1 MYDYM
6 LQSFKGHTDQILH
19 RSSGIFPSNDFY
31 DFIRRRFP
39 EPEHDQRRKR
49 LLVIPAGDRGCNSI
63 PRPSQAGHLA
73 AQLDDDLLRRF
84 QPQSLDIF
92 EKDGVFGSDDPLQ
105 LPRRIGRENHPGG
118 IAAYAGDTYQVAEQF
133 PFGLRREAV
142 KQLGVFPNHV
152 MNEQFHSVGVLDFG
166 ICLQRYLKKVPHSAD
181 IQHGMGGSEFG
192 NGTGEIFVHEFLIL
206 NVA

>member
-63 PRPSQAGHLA
+63 PRQSQAGHLA

-105 LPRRIGRENHPGG
+105 LPRRIGRESSGR
-118 IAAYAGDTYQVAEQF
+118 YCR
-133 PFGLRREAV
+133 LRRRHLSGGGTVPVRPSTRSRKATGRLPEPRNERTV
-142 KQLGVFPNHV
+142 SLG
-152 MNEQFHSVGVLDFG
+152 
-166 ICLQRYLKKVPHSAD
+166 RSARFRNMSATISEESTPLRRHPTRHGWERVRKWYRRD
-181 IQHGMGGSEFG
+181 IR
-192 NGTGEIFVHEFLIL
+192 T
-206 NVA
+206 

>member
-63 PRPSQAGHLA
+63 PRQSQAGHLA

-92 EKDGVFGSDDPLQ
+92 EKDGVFGSDDPLRSRKATGR
-105 LPRRIGRENHPGG
+105 LPEPRNERTVSLGRSARFRNMSATISEESTP
-118 IAAYAGDTYQVAEQF
+118 
-133 PFGLRREAV
+133 LRRHPTRHGWERV
-142 KQLGVFPNHV
+142 RKWY
-152 MNEQFHSVGVLDFG
+152 
-166 ICLQRYLKKVPHSAD
+166 RRD
-181 IQHGMGGSEFG
+181 IR
-192 NGTGEIFVHEFLIL
+192 T
-206 NVA
+206 

>member
-63 PRPSQAGHLA
+63 PRQSQAGHLA

-92 EKDGVFGSDDPLQ
+92 EKDGVFGSDDPC
-105 LPRRIGRENHPGG
+105 NS
-118 IAAYAGDTYQVAEQF
+118 
-133 PFGLRREAV
+133 
-142 KQLGVFPNHV
+142 LG
-152 MNEQFHSVGVLDFG
+152 E
-166 ICLQRYLKKVPHSAD
+166 
-181 IQHGMGGSEFG
+181 
-192 NGTGEIFVHEFLIL
+192 
-206 NVA
+206 

>member
-63 PRPSQAGHLA
+63 PRQSRPAILPLNSTMIFCAVFSPNPLTF
-73 AQLDDDLLRRF
+73 LRRTAF
-84 QPQSLDIF
+84 SVAMIPCNSL
-92 EKDGVFGSDDPLQ
+92 
-105 LPRRIGRENHPGG
+105 
-118 IAAYAGDTYQVAEQF
+118 
-133 PFGLRREAV
+133 
-142 KQLGVFPNHV
+142 
-152 MNEQFHSVGVLDFG
+152 
-166 ICLQRYLKKVPHSAD
+166 
-181 IQHGMGGSEFG
+181 
-192 NGTGEIFVHEFLIL
+192 GE
-206 NVA
+206 

>member
-1 MYDYM
+1 M

-63 PRPSQAGHLA
+63 PRQSQAGHLA

-84 QPQSLDIF
+84 QPAAFHVLEQ
-92 EKDGVFGSDDPLQ
+92 DGVFRGDDLLQVCLLYTSD
-105 LPRRIGRENHPGG
+105 
-118 IAAYAGDTYQVAEQF
+118 AAD
-133 PFGLRREAV
+133 
-142 KQLGVFPNHV
+142 
-152 MNEQFHSVGVLDFG
+152 D
-166 ICLQRYLKKVPHSAD
+166 
-181 IQHGMGGSEFG
+181 
-192 NGTGEIFVHEFLIL
+192 
-206 NVA
+206 